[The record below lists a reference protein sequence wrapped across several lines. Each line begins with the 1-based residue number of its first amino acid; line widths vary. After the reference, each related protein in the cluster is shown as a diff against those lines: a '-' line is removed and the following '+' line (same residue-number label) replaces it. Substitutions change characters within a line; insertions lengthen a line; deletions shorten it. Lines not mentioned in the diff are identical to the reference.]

1 MRHIYY
7 LATLILLTFGLRTM
21 AQTDTAQGPV
31 KWTFSADKGADG
43 NTELILH
50 ATIANGWKLYSTTN
64 PDTVG
69 YSRVQLDSSAHATI
83 TGIDEKGALQHQKDP
98 IFNGATTNFF
108 TGEAAYLVHIKPG
121 AAPIP
126 AAGTTSSPQAGKTP
140 IPAAGTTSSPQAG
153 KTPIPAA
160 ATTPNRSTTIDPSA
174 ASTADLKGT
183 LTFIAVYKDSV
194 IGPIDVPF
202 RYAHTT
208 DGRLIAKSAGLQAS
222 ASAAND
228 LKKASIDL
236 ANPVN
241 KCGGTGAD
249 NNSGLLGA
257 FFLGILG
264 GLIGLIMP
272 CTFPMIPLTVSFFTK
287 RSASRSKGIAN
298 AFLYGFFIFLIYVLI
313 SVPFYFLHKNNANI
327 LNTISTNVWLNV
339 GFALVFLVFAL
350 SFFGLFEI
358 TLPSSISNSVD
369 SKSNIGSIGGIFF
382 MALTLAIVSFSCT
395 GPILG
400 TFVAGSLGQ
409 NGDPVTLTVVLAGFG
424 LALGLPFALFALFPS
439 WLQTL
444 PRSGSWMQTV
454 KIVFG
459 FVELALALKYFSNA
473 DLVEHWGLLKRET
486 FFGLWI
492 LDSLI
497 LGLYLLGVIKF
508 KHDPPPEKLSNGR
521 ILLGLAFLAF
531 ACFLAPGVTNTKYAN
546 ISLVSGFPPPIS
558 YSLYGSTGH
567 GKGVEA
573 DLVND
578 YDKALALAKQQ
589 HKPLLIDFTG
599 WACVNCRKMEE
610 NVWTQDIVKE
620 RIMGDYIL
628 VSLYVD
634 DRKKLADD
642 EQFIFTTGDGSKK
655 EIRTIGDKFATFQ
668 SENFVNASQPLYV
681 IISPDEKLLNKPVGY
696 TPNAKQYAA
705 WLQCG
710 LDAFKTSNEK
720 TAAR

>member
-1 MRHIYY
+1 MKNFSVKNIYH
-7 LATLILLTFGLRTM
+7 LATLLLLMPGLRMM
-21 AQTDTAQGPV
+21 AQSDTTQGAV
-31 KWTFSADKGADG
+31 KWEFSAKKGADG
-43 NTELILH
+43 NPVLILH
-50 ATIANGWKLYSTTN
+50 ATIQNGWKLYSTTN

-69 YSRVQLDSSAHATI
+69 YSRVQLDSTVHATI
-83 TGIDEKGALQHQKDP
+83 TGIEENGDIQHQKDP
-98 IFNGATTNFF
+98 IFNGAKTNFF
-108 TGEAAYLVHIKPG
+108 TGEVEYLVHIASKTG
-121 AAPIP
+121 ASVVV
-126 AAGTTSSPQAGKTP
+126 TTSSG
-140 IPAAGTTSSPQAG
+140 
-153 KTPIPAA
+153 
-160 ATTPNRSTTIDPSA
+160 
-174 ASTADLKGT
+174 DLKGAV
-183 LTFIAVYKDSV
+183 TFIAVYKDSV
-194 IGPIDVPF
+194 VGPIDVPF
-202 RYAHTT
+202 RYGKAA
-208 DGRLIAKSAGLQAS
+208 DGSLVAKSTGLQSS
-222 ASAAND
+222 AVAANE
-228 LKKASIDL
+228 LKKESIDL

-241 KCGGTGAD
+241 KCGGTGAE
-249 NNSGLLGA
+249 NKSGLLGA

-339 GFALVFLVFAL
+339 GFAVVFFVFAL

-439 WLQTL
+439 WLQSL
-444 PRSGSWMQTV
+444 PRSGRWMQTV

-508 KHDPPPEKLSNGR
+508 KHDPPPEKLSKGR
-521 ILLGLAFLAF
+521 ISLGVVFLAF
-531 ACFLAPGVTNTKYAN
+531 AFFLAPGLTNTKYAN

-558 YSLYGSTGH
+558 YSLYGTGH

-573 DLVND
+573 DLIND

-599 WACVNCRKMEE
+599 WACTNCRKMEE
-610 NVWTQDIVKE
+610 NVWTEDVVKQK
-620 RIMGDYIL
+620 IKGDYIL

-642 EQFIFTTGDGSKK
+642 QQFLFTTGDGSKK
-655 EIRTIGDKFATFQ
+655 EIRTVGDKFATFQ

-696 TPNAKQYAA
+696 TPDAKEYAA

-710 LDAFKTSNEK
+710 LDAYKK
-720 TAAR
+720 Q

>member
-1 MRHIYY
+1 MKHIYH
-7 LATLILLTFGLRTM
+7 LATLLLLTPGLRTM
-21 AQTDTAQGPV
+21 AQTDTTHDAAV
-31 KWTFSADKGADG
+31 KWEFSTQKGSDG
-43 NTELILH
+43 NPVLVLH
-50 ATIANGWKLYSTTN
+50 ASIGNGWKLYSTTN

-69 YSRVQLDSSAHATI
+69 YSRVILDSTFHAAI
-83 TGIDEKGALQHQKDP
+83 TGIEEKGSIQHQKDP

-108 TGEAAYLVHIKPG
+108 TGQVDYLVHIRPG
-121 AAPIP
+121 A
-126 AAGTTSSPQAGKTP
+126 TTSPEG
-140 IPAAGTTSSPQAG
+140 AAN
-153 KTPIPAA
+153 AA
-160 ATTPNRSTTIDPSA
+160 
-174 ASTADLKGT
+174 ADLKGAV
-183 LTFIAVYKDSV
+183 TFIAVYKDSV
-194 IGPIDVPF
+194 VGPIDVPF
-202 RYAHTT
+202 RYGKGA
-208 DGRLIAKSAGLQAS
+208 DGSLVAKSAALQGS
-222 ASAAND
+222 AEAANE

-241 KCGGTGAD
+241 SCGGTGAE
-249 NNSGLLGA
+249 NKSGLLGA

-264 GLIGLIMP
+264 GLVGLIMP

-313 SVPFYFLHKNNANI
+313 SVPFYFLHKNNSNI

-339 GFALVFLVFAL
+339 GFAVVFLVFAL

-439 WLQTL
+439 WLQSL

-508 KHDPPPEKLSNGR
+508 KHDPPPAKLSKGR
-521 ILLGLAFLAF
+521 ISLGVVFLAF
-531 ACFLAPGVTNTKYAN
+531 ACFLAPGLSDTKYAN

-558 YSLYGSTGH
+558 YSLYGPGH

-573 DLVND
+573 DLIND

-610 NVWTQDIVKE
+610 NVWTEDVVKE
-620 RIMGDYIL
+620 RIKGDYIL

-634 DRKKLADD
+634 DRKKLPDD
-642 EQFIFTTGDGSKK
+642 QQFLFTTGDGSKK
-655 EIRTIGDKFATFQ
+655 EIRTVGDKFATFQ

-696 TPNAKQYAA
+696 TPNAKDYAA
-705 WLQCG
+705 WLRCG
-710 LDAFKTSNEK
+710 LDAYRSTTLASNK
-720 TAAR
+720 

>member
-1 MRHIYY
+1 MKNFSVKNIYP
-7 LATLILLTFGLRTM
+7 LVTVLLLTLGQRTL
-21 AQTDTAQGPV
+21 AQTDATQGAV
-31 KWTFSADKGADG
+31 KWEFSARKGTDG
-43 NTELILH
+43 SPILVLH
-50 ATIANGWKLYSTTN
+50 ATIRDGWKLYSTTN
-64 PDTVG
+64 ADTVG
-69 YSRVQLDSSAHATI
+69 YSRVNLDSTVHATI
-83 TGIDEKGALQHQKDP
+83 TGIEEKGSLQHQKDP
-98 IFNGATTNFF
+98 IFNGATTTFF
-108 TGEAAYLVHIKPG
+108 TGQVDYLVHIRPG
-121 AAPIP
+121 TTIT
-126 AAGTTSSPQAGKTP
+126 TTSSG
-140 IPAAGTTSSPQAG
+140 
-153 KTPIPAA
+153 
-160 ATTPNRSTTIDPSA
+160 
-174 ASTADLKGT
+174 DLKGAV
-183 LTFIAVYKDSV
+183 TFIAVYKDSV
-194 IGPIDVPF
+194 VGPIDVPF
-202 RYAHTT
+202 RYGKAA
-208 DGRLIAKSAGLQAS
+208 DGSLVAKSAGLQGS
-222 ASAAND
+222 AEAANE

-241 KCGGTGAD
+241 KCGGTGAE
-249 NNSGLLGA
+249 NKSGLLGA

-264 GLIGLIMP
+264 GLVGLIMP

-339 GFALVFLVFAL
+339 GFAVVFLVFAL

-439 WLQTL
+439 WLQSL

-459 FVELALALKYFSNA
+459 FVELALALKYLSNA

-497 LGLYLLGVIKF
+497 LGLYLLGFIKF
-508 KHDPPPEKLSNGR
+508 KHDPPPEKLSKGR
-521 ILLGLAFLAF
+521 ISLGVAFLAF
-531 ACFLAPGVTNTKYAN
+531 AFFLAPGLTNTKYAN

-558 YSLYGSTGH
+558 YSLYGAGH

-573 DLVND
+573 DLIND
-578 YDKALALAKQQ
+578 YDKALALAKLQ

-610 NVWTQDIVKE
+610 NVWTEDVVKE
-620 RIMGDYIL
+620 RIKGDYIL

-642 EQFIFTTGDGSKK
+642 QQFLFTTGDGSKK
-655 EIRTIGDKFATFQ
+655 EIRTVGDKFATFQ

-696 TPNAKQYAA
+696 TPDAKEYAA

-710 LDAFKTSNEK
+710 LDAYKS
-720 TAAR
+720 AAAAAYTK